1 MSGYIQKQLSKIFQK
16 EVTQPPV
23 NLEKRCRIIAP
34 ATRKGGSGKSVTMVS
49 MAACLAEMGY
59 KVLLVDLD
67 DSGDATFNIGG
78 SKVSWEFTIAD
89 VLNGEATIHQA
100 LAPSEIVT
108 QTDGCVWFLG
118 GGLSNQTYA
127 RDNAHLVGTVF
138 NLRDNLE
145 KIKEKFDFVLLDP
158 PPAMGFWNLAS
169 ICAADYLISPVSGP
183 AELTGFRAMR
193 SAIEKVA
200 PVNSNLKHLGAF
212 ITMSNTQTVIYKDI
226 KKRLDK
232 ETSLF
237 SAEIPMDTKIKEAF
251 ISKMPVT
258 IYAPNSRGAQAYRAL
273 TREVLEKCA
282 QLESPLK
289 TS

>member
-1 MSGYIQKQLSKIFQK
+1 
-16 EVTQPPV
+16 
-23 NLEKRCRIIAP
+23 
-34 ATRKGGSGKSVTMVS
+34 
-49 MAACLAEMGY
+49 MAACLAELGY

-67 DSGDATFNIGG
+67 DSGDATFNVGG
-78 SKVSWEFTIAD
+78 SKVAWEFTIAD

-100 LAPSEIVT
+100 LAPSEIIT
-108 QTDGCVWFLG
+108 ADGCVWFLG
-118 GGLSNQTYA
+118 GGLANQTYA
-127 RDNAHLVGTVF
+127 RDNAHLSGAVF
-138 NLRDNLE
+138 KLRDELE

-158 PPAMGFWNLAS
+158 PPAMGFWNLAA

-193 SAIEKVA
+193 TAIEKVI
-200 PVNSNLKHLGAF
+200 PMNTNLKHLGAF

-237 SAEIPMDTKIKEAF
+237 TAEIPMDTKIKEAF